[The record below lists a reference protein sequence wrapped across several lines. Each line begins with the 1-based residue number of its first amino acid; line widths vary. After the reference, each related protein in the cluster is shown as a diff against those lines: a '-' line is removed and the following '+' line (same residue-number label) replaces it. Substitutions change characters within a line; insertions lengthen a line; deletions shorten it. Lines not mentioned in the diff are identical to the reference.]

1 MSRVVFATADQ
12 DASDVRPTPF
22 EDLPDLLTV
31 PEAAAYLRVGR
42 NTAYEL
48 IKQWRRSGGRQ
59 GLASVSVGRG
69 IRVHKTALKQFVA
82 VCAPSAPAPERPV
95 PDTASASSLPTQVVS
110 GHGLAGAGR

>member
-12 DASDVRPTPF
+12 DASDVKPTPF

-69 IRVHKTALKQFVA
+69 IRVPKTALKQFVA
-82 VCAPSAPAPERPV
+82 VCAPSAPVPEQPA
-95 PDTASASSLPTQVVS
+95 PDTASMS
-110 GHGLAGAGR
+110 GLRTDLANGNGLAGP